1 MLLGLFA
8 FQNPSKVGSSGSVG
22 KLSKLDDE
30 APGNDGLTK
39 GKTSD
44 GVFIGSTHGPD
55 AFGDTLYATGLPF

>member
-1 MLLGLFA
+1 MLS

-22 KLSKLDDE
+22 KLSKLDG
-30 APGNDGLTK
+30 AGPGNDGLTK

>member
-1 MLLGLFA
+1 MLS

-22 KLSKLDDE
+22 KLGKLDDE

>member
-1 MLLGLFA
+1 MSSS
-8 FQNPSKVGSSGSVG
+8 QNPFKVGSSGSVG
-22 KLSKLDDE
+22 KLGKLDD
-30 APGNDGLTK
+30 AGPGNDGLTK